1 MLSRYLPIIKN
12 NDFNYSKLHVYQVHK
27 RTVPSISVWHTIF
40 FVIRNIHCFI
50 AERWIL
56 NANDSIHEGLSKQ
69 KCLVCDSTR
78 EKKIERKRS
87 NANACFVIANIAQTC
102 AFILL
107 VFVHTYPI
115 RRWIMVFHSITCSKM
130 FVLFFLCLWIVG
142 GIELIMKY
150 KKLK

>member
-12 NDFNYSKLHVYQVHK
+12 NNINYSKLHVYQVQK
-27 RTVPSISVWHTIF
+27 RTVPSISVWHVIF

-56 NANDSIHEGLSKQ
+56 NANDSIHEGLNEQTEMSRLRFNK
-69 KCLVCDSTR
+69 R
-78 EKKIERKRS
+78 KKIERKRS

-130 FVLFFLCLWIVG
+130 FVFFFFCVCEW
-142 GIELIMKY
+142 
-150 KKLK
+150 